1 MKEKQVNQL
10 LDLLSM
16 FQTEVIDKYCEDNN
30 CTLDDLSEG
39 KNDCEDA
46 DEIQNTIEQVSTWEE
61 I

>member
-1 MKEKQVNQL
+1 MTRNQINEL
-10 LDLLSM
+10 LSLLSM

-39 KNDCEDA
+39 KNDCENA
-46 DEIQNTIEQVSTWEE
+46 DEIQNTIEQVSNWEE